1 MKTYK
6 TYSIG
11 RDSDNDI
18 FFDEHTSQRSLYI
31 SSHHA
36 VLKVTIWGK
45 YYINDF
51 STNGTTVN
59 GHRIAS
65 NQDIEVRR
73 GDSIVFGGVDGAG
86 ELDWSMVARPRTP
99 IYIAVAV
106 ALALI
111 VLLLMINKCQD
122 DKSPSPAPVVD
133 GVPVATGGS
142 STKAKKDTTKKD
154 STYTYKDKKQKKE
167 KATDENGQD
176 VAGDEAAK
184 GGDSF
189 LDKFLHQKAKKTQ
202 HQPAQQQGQS
212 AQRPSQPAA
221 KQKGGTQNTSAD
233 AKGSQANE
241 TNKDGS
247 APSDSKK
254 NEAAEKTRIKSLQ

>member
-18 FFDEHTSQRSLYI
+18 FFDEHSSQRSLYI
-31 SSHHA
+31 SNHHA

-65 NQDIEVRR
+65 NMDVEVRR
-73 GDSIVFGGVDGAG
+73 GDSIAFGGVDGAG
-86 ELDWSMVARPRTP
+86 ELDWSMVARPQTP
-99 IYIAVAV
+99 IYVAVAV

-111 VLLLMINKCQD
+111 ALLLVVNKCQEGR
-122 DKSPSPAPVVD
+122 SPSAEPVVD
-133 GVPVATGGS
+133 GVPAANGS
-142 STKAKKDTTKKD
+142 PTKAKKDSSKAD

-189 LDKFLHQKAKKTQ
+189 LDKFMHSKTRKTRS
-202 HQPAQQQGQS
+202 HPAQQGQP
-212 AQRPSQPAA
+212 AQRPSQPAT
-221 KQKGGTQNTSAD
+221 KQKGSTQNTPAD
-233 AKGSQANE
+233 ANDSQANE
-241 TNKDGS
+241 TNKDGNTNQ
-247 APSDSKK
+247 DSKK
-254 NEAAEKTRIKSLQ
+254 NKAAEKTRIKSL